1 MDGHEAAEVAGA
13 IGIFVFITM
22 VVTVT
27 IWQLFA
33 TWRAKAALTREDEYR
48 QLAARVVTGQE
59 ESNRQLAD
67 LAGQLTDLRARM
79 TKLEHVLTEVE

>member
-1 MDGHEAAEVAGA
+1 MDGHDLAEVVGA
-13 IGIFVFITM
+13 IGIFTFITI

-48 QLAARVVTGQE
+48 ELAAQAVAGQKA
-59 ESNRQLAD
+59 SNKHLAD
-67 LAGQLTDLRARM
+67 LSGQLSDLRGRM
-79 TKLEHVLTEVE
+79 TKLEQVLTEVE

>member
-1 MDGHEAAEVAGA
+1 MDGHEVAEVVGA
-13 IGIFVFITM
+13 IGIFAFITI

-33 TWRAKAALTREDEYR
+33 TWRAKAALAREDEYR
-48 QLAARVVTGQE
+48 NLAERSVAGQE
-59 ESNRQLAD
+59 EANRQLAE
-67 LAGQLTDLRARM
+67 LTGQLTDLRTRM